1 MQYRFL
7 KCTID
12 DLTDSGENEAQED
25 LQEMVELGYALVQV
39 TTIDADSV
47 LLTLELLEDSE
58 DDDDAD
64 DDDEED
70 EEAD

>member
-39 TTIDADSV
+39 TTIDAATV
-47 LLTLELLEDSE
+47 LLTLELLDT
-58 DDDDAD
+58 DDDDD
-64 DDDEED
+64 DVDDEED
-70 EEAD
+70 EAAV